1 MDLGKQNILFFT
13 RTMMLGGTENV
24 VLQLCEVF
32 KPKVN
37 KIVVCSCG
45 GVNVE
50 KLTEMGIKHYQI
62 PDISS
67 KKDMF
72 KICRTVKQIVEKEQI
87 TVIHSH
93 HRMAA
98 FYTEILFGSSIIKIA
113 NAHNTFFDKKLLTRF
128 AYRNTKV
135 IAVGK
140 MVKKNLVDYFRIP
153 EKQVS
158 VIHNAVKPFDGD
170 YIEDKYIRKL
180 HDDGNFVVGNIGRL
194 SEQKGMEYFIESV
207 PKILKKYPQTR
218 FVIAG
223 NGEDEQKLFSLVKKL
238 GIEEYIKFLG
248 YRKDVQNLMSQLDL
262 IVLSSLWEGL
272 PLTPIEAYSVGRT
285 IVATRVDGTPEI
297 VRDGVDGYLIDPK
310 SSEQIAEAVCKV
322 IENDEKREQMEMNAK
337 ERYVQEFSFVQLA
350 EKYSRF
356 YEEL

>member
-1 MDLGKQNILFFT
+1 
-13 RTMMLGGTENV
+13 
-24 VLQLCEVF
+24 
-32 KPKVN
+32 
-37 KIVVCSCG
+37 
-45 GVNVE
+45 
-50 KLTEMGIKHYQI
+50 
-62 PDISS
+62 
-67 KKDMF
+67 
-72 KICRTVKQIVEKEQI
+72 
-87 TVIHSH
+87 
-93 HRMAA
+93 
-98 FYTEILFGSSIIKIA
+98 
-113 NAHNTFFDKKLLTRF
+113 
-128 AYRNTKV
+128 
-135 IAVGK
+135 
-140 MVKKNLVDYFRIP
+140 
-153 EKQVS
+153 
-158 VIHNAVKPFDGD
+158 
-170 YIEDKYIRKL
+170 
-180 HDDGNFVVGNIGRL
+180 
-194 SEQKGMEYFIESV
+194 MEYFIESI
-207 PKILKKYPQTR
+207 PKILKKYPRTR

-223 NGEDEQKLFSLVKKL
+223 NGEDEQKLFNLVKKL
-238 GIEEYIKFLG
+238 GIEECIKFLG

>member
-1 MDLGKQNILFFT
+1 MLEKQRLLNT
-13 RTMMLGGTENV
+13 YV
-24 VLQLCEVF
+24 
-32 KPKVN
+32 
-37 KIVVCSCG
+37 
-45 GVNVE
+45 
-50 KLTEMGIKHYQI
+50 
-62 PDISS
+62 
-67 KKDMF
+67 
-72 KICRTVKQIVEKEQI
+72 
-87 TVIHSH
+87 
-93 HRMAA
+93 MAA

>member
-1 MDLGKQNILFFT
+1 
-13 RTMMLGGTENV
+13 
-24 VLQLCEVF
+24 VF

-50 KLTEMGIKHYQI
+50 KLTEMGIRHYQI

-67 KKDMF
+67 KKDIF

-113 NAHNTFFDKKLLTRF
+113 NAHNTFFDKKLLTKF
-128 AYRNTKV
+128 VYKHTKV
-135 IAVGK
+135 IAVGE
-140 MVKKNLVDYFRIP
+140 MVKKNLVDYFKIP

-158 VIHNAVKPFDGD
+158 VIHNAVKPFDGN
-170 YIEDKYIRKL
+170 YLEDKYIRKL

-194 SEQKGMEYFIESV
+194 SEQKGMEYFIESI
-207 PKILKKYPQTR
+207 PKILKKYPRTR

-223 NGEDEQKLFSLVKKL
+223 NGEDEQKLFNLVKKL
-238 GIEEYIKFLG
+238 GIEECIKFLG

-310 SSEQIAEAVCKV
+310 NSEQIADAVCKV
-322 IENDEKREQMEMNAK
+322 IEIDEKRARMEMNAK
-337 ERYVQEFSFVQLA
+337 ERYVQEFSFAQLA